1 MYIFL
6 FLLGLWIVF
15 DFCRGYKKAKK
26 KKSYLFKNISI
37 FFGAIFL
44 LFLFGPFFLLSPLK
58 IGHSSLKSD
67 GFTLYYPSS
76 QELKGREIFDIAK
89 KAREDNLKFYGKT
102 KNIKILVV
110 FSEFDMLR
118 FGAPP
123 KAGGAGTIFGVLVRD
138 SKASESV
145 IAHEMSH
152 KNLSELSNTKTSSKF
167 PRWFDEGLAS
177 YIGKMDYYKTSQDL
191 KEDLDKGLYR
201 RDITKWR
208 GISGILQWLNITF
221 IKKDS
226 KLIYGQ
232 SYLMVKHLFDM
243 YGQNKVQELV
253 VKAAKSDFD
262 KSFLSVFKISVDDFH
277 ADFIKSL

>member
-6 FLLGLWIVF
+6 FLIGLWIVF
-15 DFCRGYKKAKK
+15 DFCRGYRKVKGKTG
-26 KKSYLFKNISI
+26 YLLKNISI
-37 FFGAIFL
+37 FLGVVLL

-58 IGHSSLKSD
+58 IGHSSLKS
-67 GFTLYYPSS
+67 GGITLFYPSS
-76 QELKGREIFDIAK
+76 QESRGYEIFDMAK
-89 KAREDNLKFYGKT
+89 KAGEDNLKFYGKT

-110 FSEFDMLR
+110 FSELDMLR

-123 KAGGAGTIFGVLVRD
+123 KAGGAGTVFGILVRD
-138 SKASESV
+138 SKASENV

-177 YIGKMDYYKTSQDL
+177 YIGKMDNYKTLQDL

-201 RDITKWR
+201 RDIAEWK
-208 GISGILQWLNITF
+208 GIGGILQWLNITF
-221 IKKDS
+221 INPNPR
-226 KLIYGQ
+226 LIYGQ
-232 SYLMVKHLFDM
+232 SYLMVKHLFDK

-253 VKAAKSDFD
+253 AKAAKSDFD
-262 KSFLSVFKISVDDFH
+262 KSFLSVFGISVDDFH